1 MTKWQSQDMLF
12 QWVVVLMVA
21 DIIIILIQWFAA
33 ATELFRLTFMF
44 RVVRQLPKPYFTE
57 FCYFKEKLKEPENL
71 ADKMNQNL
79 QEQAAYILQNFAGA
93 KAVEP
98 INHGNL
104 IVYVEPQKIVEFLQ
118 FLRDDSNLSFKILL
132 DVFGADLLGLRTPR
146 FEVIY
151 NLLSLKLNNR
161 ITIKVALQEGE
172 KVATTTSV
180 FSSAGW
186 FERETF
192 DMYGIIFEGHPDLRR
207 ILTDYEFEGFPL
219 RKDFPLTGYKE
230 VRYDETQKKVIYEPV
245 KLAQEFRNFD
255 FEMPWTGLNAQL
267 AQTDLSK
274 KTS

>member
-1 MTKWQSQDMLF
+1 
-12 QWVVVLMVA
+12 
-21 DIIIILIQWFAA
+21 
-33 ATELFRLTFMF
+33 
-44 RVVRQLPKPYFTE
+44 
-57 FCYFKEKLKEPENL
+57 
-71 ADKMNQNL
+71 MNQNL